1 MILFPSLPFFW
12 AGTKLAH
19 DRYSREVSW
28 MSSEELR
35 HKRIK
40 SSRRHREKDL
50 SADEMGILF
59 IRIFKST
66 KI

>member
-1 MILFPSLPFFW
+1 MILFRSLPFFW
-12 AGTKLAH
+12 AGTRLAH

-28 MSSEELR
+28 MNSEELR
-35 HKRIK
+35 HKRRK

-50 SADEMGILF
+50 SADDTGILF